1 MCWSLVAQGLCAGA
15 LAEALFAG
23 EARGPPETS
32 APYAVLEDA
41 FHSQE
46 VSFASFGVTDE
57 SSWTEHPIYHPAHHF
72 GTFFFAETKQEVAI
86 GMSCIITPDTK

>member
-1 MCWSLVAQGLCAGA
+1 MCLSLVAQGLCAGA

-41 FHSQE
+41 FHICSLHMKYVE
-46 VSFASFGVTDE
+46 
-57 SSWTEHPIYHPAHHF
+57 I
-72 GTFFFAETKQEVAI
+72 
-86 GMSCIITPDTK
+86 